1 MMKKLILTAAF
12 SILIFQFNQAQELTF
27 GVKGGIN
34 LASLGGDVGPGA
46 KGKMGFHL
54 GGIAEY
60 MLSDEFGVQAELLY
74 SALGGKFE
82 ENDEEFSIEEKTKLS
97 YITLPIVGKYFVTE
111 EIALEAGPQFGFL
124 VGAESEFTATFNGET
139 ESGTE
144 DISKGVNGL
153 DLGFGL
159 GGSFN
164 TEGGLFF
171 GLRYVLGLSNI
182 YKDAEGG
189 FSVNNNV
196 FQASA
201 GYKFN

>member
-1 MMKKLILTAAF
+1 MKKLILTAAF

-34 LASLGGDVGPGA
+34 LASLGGDVAPSA

-74 SALGGKFE
+74 SALGGKYE
-82 ENDEEFSIEEKTKLS
+82 ETNEGVSIKEKTKLS
-97 YITLPIVGKYFVTE
+97 YITLPVVGKYFVTD
-111 EIALEAGPQFGFL
+111 EIALEAGPQFSFL
-124 VGAESEFTATFNGET
+124 MSAESEGESTFDGET
-139 ESGTE
+139 QSATE
-144 DISKGVNGL
+144 DISNGINGI
-153 DLGFGL
+153 DLGFGI
-159 GGSFN
+159 GGSYN
-164 TEGGLFF
+164 TDGGLFF

-182 YKDAEGG
+182 FSDAPDGI
-189 FSVNNNV
+189 SVVNNV
-196 FQASA
+196 FQVSA